1 MAYGHGGRREGAGRP
16 QGASSHRNLLF
27 GTLAAGLARKYD
39 AEAVNTLAS
48 IMEDE
53 RAPSRTRLEAVR
65 EILDRGHG
73 RPTPSN
79 EPLEEQ
85 ALPSASPQ
93 SPEEIVAELKRRGLF
108 PVLAMGVGKLRREVI
123 ATGRRIRR
131 SRNSNAQE
139 AEHKAAPLEF
149 MKSRARLKPKSG
161 AKAWR
166 LTHHMVHRE
175 DTILGDGTPNLR
187 KYSKASSGSGHG
199 GKRKRAGRPRST
211 SLYRDSTH

>member
-85 ALPSASPQ
+85 ALPSASP
-93 SPEEIVAELKRRGLF
+93 PLKAENVRGRVTRQQCRQR
-108 PVLAMGVGKLRREVI
+108 PGE
-123 ATGRRIRR
+123 
-131 SRNSNAQE
+131 
-139 AEHKAAPLEF
+139 
-149 MKSRARLKPKSG
+149 
-161 AKAWR
+161 
-166 LTHHMVHRE
+166 
-175 DTILGDGTPNLR
+175 
-187 KYSKASSGSGHG
+187 GS
-199 GKRKRAGRPRST
+199 RPRSKGLCRRKGYT
-211 SLYRDSTH
+211 EFPHPLKGGKFVTASVRT